1 MARPSQSSTFML
13 IPVES
18 LDVKARGASFMQPI
32 MFQPKVKLAL
42 DVIVAELL
50 EAEDDVIDVAIS
62 RS

>member
-1 MARPSQSSTFML
+1 
-13 IPVES
+13 
-18 LDVKARGASFMQPI
+18 MQPI

-50 EAEDDVIDVAIS
+50 GADDDFIDVAVS

>member
-1 MARPSQSSTFML
+1 MF

-18 LDVKARGASFMQPI
+18 LDVRARGASFMQPI

-50 EAEDDVIDVAIS
+50 EADGDVIEVAV
-62 RS
+62 RRG

>member
-1 MARPSQSSTFML
+1 MARPSQSSTFMF

-18 LDVKARGASFMQPI
+18 LDVRARGASFMQPI

-50 EAEDDVIDVAIS
+50 EADGDVIEVAVR